1 MFDEFIKNYC
11 FSRKRVGFWQ
21 TDKHG
26 TMTFFFDVK
35 NQEELD
41 AVNKEFEIQR
51 AKKLLEDECIIEKV
65 EDELGIEELP
75 EPDYSKGI

>member
-1 MFDEFIKNYC
+1 MFDEFIKNNC

-51 AKKLLEDECIIEKV
+51 AKKLLEDEGIIEKV
-65 EDELGIEELP
+65 EDELVTEEP
-75 EPDYSKGI
+75 PKPN

>member
-1 MFDEFIKNYC
+1 
-11 FSRKRVGFWQ
+11 
-21 TDKHG
+21 
-26 TMTFFFDVK
+26 MTFFFDVK

-51 AKKLLEDECIIEKV
+51 AKKLLEDEGIIEKV
-65 EDELGIEELP
+65 EDELGTEEPP